1 MVETP
6 EIRENFD
13 FNRQASQTPSVRSS
27 ISSSSADSLHSHKKD
42 VNDEID
48 KGIGLEATSKGKVKG
63 SLAAHYF
70 KAGAHWTILSFL
82 LFTFIFTQFLASAVD
97 YWVSVW

>member
-6 EIRENFD
+6 QIRENFE
-13 FNRQASQTPSVRSS
+13 FNRQASKTPSIRSS
-27 ISSSSADSLHSHKKD
+27 ISSNSADKLDPHKGD
-42 VNDEID
+42 VDNGID
-48 KGIGLEATSKGKVKG
+48 KGIGLEATSKGKIKG

-70 KAGAHWTILSFL
+70 KAGAHWTILLFL